1 MRHKLLDKE
10 LVNYCGNIYWVVFEI
25 EQLSLKPLNS
35 SKIVIVAKKKK
46 CDLTL
51 VIQVVKMIFKD
62 ID

>member
-46 CDLTL
+46 IRFNISNSGAEND
-51 VIQVVKMIFKD
+51 F
-62 ID
+62 